1 MSVHALIL
9 CHQLNPGLKDLLSC
23 LSTSGLPM
31 SIHLDAKC
39 SRSGIDQFIEG
50 LDAPQNVTM
59 LENRKA
65 CAWGEFSLVSAT
77 LDLLRSALARDAE
90 ASHFILLS
98 GNCFPV
104 KSLKTFQAYLQQNP
118 GRDFIETYPLSGNHK
133 WTKGGF
139 EKQRFD
145 YRHFFNFQSH
155 KRLFGLSW
163 KAQRLLGIKQK
174 HQKGSNSASER
185 NGGVCPGKLLK
196 PFLACLKP
204 ARRSK
209 NISNTPGFQMNRFF
223 KRLSVWLQSQKTS
236 KAGA

>member
-9 CHQLNPGLKDLLSC
+9 CHQLNPGLKDLLGC

-174 HQKGSNSASER
+174 PAHFIINMKGCAGQFEDLFPDKIR
-185 NGGVCPGKLLK
+185 IFFKTL
-196 PFLACLKP
+196 
-204 ARRSK
+204 
-209 NISNTPGFQMNRFF
+209 IHENTPFF
-223 KRLSVWLQSQKTS
+223 
-236 KAGA
+236 